1 MMKDSSVYLRHIV
14 DAIQRVERHLAGV
27 SREEFFEA
35 ELVQDAVVR
44 QLEIIG
50 EAARN
55 LPEDLRGEHSDV
67 PWGQIVGLR
76 NRLVHAYFQV
86 DLAIVW
92 EIAALDLP
100 LLKAQV
106 ETILRSDPG

>member
-1 MMKDSSVYLRHIV
+1 MKDSSVYLRHVV

-27 SREEFFEA
+27 SREEFFEG

-55 LPEDLRGEHSDV
+55 LPEDFRKQHPDV
-67 PWGQIVGLR
+67 PWGQIVGMR

-86 DLAIVW
+86 GLAIV
-92 EIAALDLP
+92 
-100 LLKAQV
+100 
-106 ETILRSDPG
+106 